1 MLAAVDG
8 TWTAARVAEVAAK
21 AAVEAGLPL
30 LVVSASAHD
39 TPDQRAAADAA
50 ISRAM
55 SVARSEGAAVEGRTV
70 VGRPAEAIAAVA
82 AESGADLLVAG
93 RGGPDAHGHRLR
105 LGGNVHRII
114 GLAACPVLVVK
125 S

>member
-1 MLAAVDG
+1 
-8 TWTAARVAEVAAK
+8 
-21 AAVEAGLPL
+21 
-30 LVVSASAHD
+30 VVSAASHD

-55 SVARSEGAAVEGRTV
+55 IVARGAGAAVEGRTV
-70 VGRPAEAIAAVA
+70 VGSPAEAIAAVA
-82 AESGADLLVAG
+82 AESGVDLLVAG
-93 RGGPDAHGHRLR
+93 RGGPEAHRQGFR